1 MRKRLPVWS
10 AVAAAAF
17 ATIAGMAWAA
27 APAPATIGRIV
38 VQDGA
43 STLPGI
49 ATCADDAA
57 QAAGLTSGWIFIEDS
72 SATQALIDTDDAPWI
87 APVPAGNGALEQVAS
102 GGGNARSKAYWIE
115 PTLQGLP
122 LGAFVNSLN
131 ELTYQH
137 LEHTA
142 ANPSDAPSFFLFV
155 DRVPG
160 VDPTFDDVLVYVPA
174 NQPAPCLAAVDDWKA
189 CNVLGSTVI
198 PLSNSIPTTLSAYIS
213 AHPGVTLAEGSGDAV
228 MGIVSAGTLD
238 ASADLVALLAKTVSE
253 SGLDQVQVDF
263 EKDCSFY
270 GGDSDG
276 DCLCDSTGGGS
287 GSGAYVLLNGDTC
300 VGDPA
305 PTDDDG
311 GGICGYLDNCAT
323 VYNPDQSD
331 ADGDGV
337 GDACDNC
344 YDFANT
350 DQADANGNG
359 IGDACEVPSLSLRL
373 AKLTDRAKPDKDNW
387 VASGEL
393 DATATPDFLP
403 SIDSGGLNV
412 QIRNA
417 TTHALIHVETFT
429 GADCIRTTKTQGS
442 ARCKNANG
450 SRVSLA
456 KRSATE
462 FFKFAIRVGKANVVS
477 ELVGTDPFQVLV
489 VNPAGRTRGDDSN
502 SCTQRGKGTTVTVCK
517 KLNTGSAGG
526 AFIDV
531 P

>member
-10 AVAAAAF
+10 AVAFAAV
-17 ATIAGMAWAA
+17 ATIAGVAGA
-27 APAPATIGRIV
+27 APSTSPTIGRIV
-38 VQDGA
+38 VQDGT
-43 STLPGI
+43 SVLPGV

-57 QAAGLTSGWIFIEDS
+57 QAAGLTSGWLFIEDS

-87 APVPAGNGALEQVAS
+87 APVPAGKGALEQVTA
-102 GGGNARSKAYWIE
+102 GGANARSKAYWIE
-115 PTLQGLP
+115 STLQGLP
-122 LGAFVNSLN
+122 LGSFVNSLN
-131 ELTYQH
+131 QLTYRH
-137 LEHTA
+137 LEHSVT
-142 ANPSDAPSFFLFV
+142 NPSDAPTFVLFV

-160 VDPTFDDVLVYVPA
+160 VDPTFDDVLVYVPS
-174 NQPAPCLAAVDDWKA
+174 NQPTPCLGALDDWTT

-198 PLSNSIPTTLSAYIS
+198 PLSNSVPTTLAAYIS
-213 AHPGVTLAEGSGDAV
+213 AHPGATLAEGAGDAV
-228 MGIVSAGTLD
+228 MGIVTAGTVD
-238 ASADLVALLAKTVSE
+238 AVADLVSLLAKAPSE

-287 GSGAYVLLNGDTC
+287 GAGAFVLLNGDTC

-305 PTDDDG
+305 PTDVDG
-311 GGICGYLDNCAT
+311 DGICGYLDNCAT
-323 VYNPDQSD
+323 VYNPDQGD
-331 ADGDGV
+331 VDGDAI

-350 DQADANGNG
+350 YQDDTNGNG

-373 AKLTDRAKPDKDNW
+373 AKLTDRTKTNGDAW

-393 DATATPDFLP
+393 DATASPEFLDA
-403 SIDSGGLNV
+403 IDTNGMNV
-412 QIRNA
+412 QLRNA
-417 TTHALIHVETFT
+417 SVHSLLHVETFT
-429 GADCIRTTKTQGS
+429 GADCVRTTKTLGS
-442 ARCKNANG
+442 IRCKNANG

-462 FFKFAIRVGKANVVS
+462 FFKFSIRVGKAQVS
-477 ELVGTDPFQVLV
+477 SQLVGTDAFQVLV
-489 VNPAGRTRGDDSN
+489 VSPVGRTRGDDSN
-502 SCTQRGKGTTVTVCK
+502 TCTQRGSGTTVTVCK
-517 KLNTGSAGG
+517 KLN
-526 AFIDV
+526 

>member
-10 AVAAAAF
+10 AVAVAAL
-17 ATIAGMAWAA
+17 ATIAGVAGA
-27 APAPATIGRIV
+27 APSTSPTIGRIV
-38 VQDGA
+38 VQDGP
-43 STLPGI
+43 STLPGV
-49 ATCADDAA
+49 ATCADDDA

-87 APVPAGNGALEQVAS
+87 APVPAGKGALEQVAA
-102 GGGNARSKAYWIE
+102 GGPNARAKAYWIE
-115 PTLQGLP
+115 PSLQGIP
-122 LGAFVNSLN
+122 LGSFVNSLN

-142 ANPSDAPSFFLFV
+142 ASPSDAPTFVLFV

-160 VDPTFDDVLVYVPA
+160 VDPSFDDVLVYVPA
-174 NQPAPCLAAVDDWKA
+174 NQPAPCLAAVDDWKS

-198 PLSNSIPTTLSAYIS
+198 PLSNSVPTTLSAYIS
-213 AHPGVTLAEGSGDAV
+213 AHPGVTLAEGAGDPV

-238 ASADLVALLAKTVSE
+238 ATADLVALLSKTLSE
-253 SGLDQVQVDF
+253 SGLDQLQVDF

-287 GSGAYVLLNGDTC
+287 GSSAFVLLNGDTC

-305 PTDDDG
+305 PTDVDG
-311 GGICGYLDNCAT
+311 DGICGYLDNCAT
-323 VYNPDQSD
+323 VYNPDQGD

-359 IGDACEVPSLSLRL
+359 IGDACEVPSLSLRV
-373 AKLTDRAKPDKDNW
+373 AKLTDRSRTNGDAW

-393 DATATPDFLP
+393 DATASPEFLDA
-403 SIDSGGLNV
+403 IDSGGLNV
-412 QIRNA
+412 QLRNA
-417 TTHALIHVETFT
+417 TAHSLIDVETFT
-429 GADCIRTTKTQGS
+429 GEECVRVTKTLGS
-442 ARCKNANG
+442 IRCKNANG

-456 KRSATE
+456 KRSATQ
-462 FFKFAIRVGKANVVS
+462 FFKFSIRVGKAQVAS
-477 ELVGTDPFQVLV
+477 QLVGTDPFQVLV
-489 VNPAGRTRGDDSN
+489 VSPVGRTRGDDSN
-502 SCTQRGKGTTVTVCK
+502 TCTQRGQGTTVTVCK
-517 KLNTGSAGG
+517 KLN
-526 AFIDV
+526 